1 MLCALITA
9 LALLLPTAAEP
20 QNLDASPA
28 YDTQAEQRLL
38 ELTNQER
45 QKAGAPALQPD
56 PGLTEAARQHAV
68 LIASKGELSHQS
80 PHLNDAGENVAF
92 DSDVDQ
98 AHQGLMHSPG
108 HRGNILNPKFNVVG
122 LGAVRVGDTVYITQ
136 DFGHKV
142 QNYPVAEA
150 ENRVADAITRTRTNR
165 GGPRLRRVQ

>member
-56 PGLTEAARQHAV
+56 PGLTGCPPTCRSHSFQRRIVAPVSGRAATHETALEGFSALKRCRRERCVRQRRGSG
-68 LIASKGELSHQS
+68 ASGLDALAGTSRQYSQSQVQRRRLGGCQSRGYGLHNAGFRPQSAELSS
-80 PHLNDAGENVAF
+80 G
-92 DSDVDQ
+92 
-98 AHQGLMHSPG
+98 
-108 HRGNILNPKFNVVG
+108 RG
-122 LGAVRVGDTVYITQ
+122 
-136 DFGHKV
+136 
-142 QNYPVAEA
+142 
-150 ENRVADAITRTRTNR
+150 
-165 GGPRLRRVQ
+165 